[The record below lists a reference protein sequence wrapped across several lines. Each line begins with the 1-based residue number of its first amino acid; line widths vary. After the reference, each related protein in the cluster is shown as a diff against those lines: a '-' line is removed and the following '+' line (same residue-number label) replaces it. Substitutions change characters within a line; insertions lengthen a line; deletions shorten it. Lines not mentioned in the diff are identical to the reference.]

1 MTIEIP
7 LLDRINQYI
16 VNPAIGGLIAMALVV
31 FLWGM
36 VELFLAKD
44 NAERVQRGK
53 AHMLW
58 GIIGLAIMVS
68 VFGIMRVICNTV
80 GCA

>member
-16 VNPAIGGLIAMALVV
+16 VNPAIGGLIAVALVV

-53 AHMLW
+53 AHMVL
-58 GIIGLAIMVS
+58 GVIGLAIMVS